1 MHTSSQNQSDKFEY
15 SYSQTVYVDNDNGN
29 GKGKNTATQSPSSSH
44 PAAPSEKTGWA
55 KAKKL
60 VVITLVLAP
69 LTVLAT
75 FIFTSIFSSI
85 SGELNDVKTTF
96 ENFVVLSKEQRSAE
110 AFALLTPD
118 VQNRSSLA
126 TFEEKFAPLIAKELK
141 NYEGIDWGRI
151 NIRTTA
157 EGRRYADLRGN
168 FKGSR
173 LAITVRMYDDMEG
186 RWLIE
191 MFTFGRFSPSNFA
204 KPSPQ

>member
-1 MHTSSQNQSDKFEY
+1 MHSASSQNQSEKSEY
-15 SYSQTVYVDNDNGN
+15 RYSQVVYNDHDHE
-29 GKGKNTATQSPSSSH
+29 KTPSSFSSPSSSH
-44 PAAPSEKTGWA
+44 PAAPTEKTGWA

-173 LAITVRMYDDMEG
+173 LAITVRMHDDMEG
-186 RWLIE
+186 RLWFIE